1 MTDLGYCAAL
11 AGSLFVVLGTRT
23 PRVVRAAITAAVVL
37 VPAVL
42 TNVVNYELVRRLG
55 DAFDLELMFQL
66 VNRNPAELLAV
77 SYAHLVPMMLGA
89 LVCLG
94 VSALALR
101 WAGRRWPR
109 RPSRAPGFR
118 FATAVFALVIAGMGV
133 LAAARSSSDTLD
145 NGLRRKPSGKALGA
159 VIQAVTDV
167 DGDGYGML
175 SRMRNPDP
183 FDSKVYPYAADVPG
197 NGIDENGVAGD
208 LPPGLPFVESPPPT
222 APFTT
227 RPDVVLLF
235 LESFRADALG
245 AQVRGHAVTP
255 FFDALAAAGVSVP
268 HAYSHNGYTVQ
279 SRYHLMT
286 GRLVPSSGTG
296 SLVDDFKRN
305 AYEVAYFSAQD
316 ESFGPEVLRRRVR
329 SGRRVRT
336 TRGRTAIGATPP
348 SRPLARSA
356 CPSTC
361 CWSGSTSSWRSG
373 ISGARCSCS

>member
-1 MTDLGYCAAL
+1 
-11 AGSLFVVLGTRT
+11 
-23 PRVVRAAITAAVVL
+23 
-37 VPAVL
+37 
-42 TNVVNYELVRRLG
+42 
-55 DAFDLELMFQL
+55 
-66 VNRNPAELLAV
+66 
-77 SYAHLVPMMLGA
+77 
-89 LVCLG
+89 
-94 VSALALR
+94 
-101 WAGRRWPR
+101 
-109 RPSRAPGFR
+109 
-118 FATAVFALVIAGMGV
+118 MGV

-175 SRMRNPDP
+175 SRMRDPDP

-316 ESFGPEVLRRRVR
+316 ESFGPEVYGVGFDRADVSYDARQDRDRRYTTFSTAGALGVSFDVLLERIDQFLA
-329 SGRRVRT
+329 RRDPR
-336 TRGRTAIGATPP
+336 
-348 SRPLARSA
+348 RPLFLFVNLYDTHFPTGIRRCFRWCRRSTWRKA
-356 CPSTC
+356 
-361 CWSGSTSSWRSG
+361 TSAPRPPG
-373 ISGARCSCS
+373 GFARCT